1 MRKHETMRVVGGT
14 LSKYVNICIMHTY
27 MIIYYIHVC
36 VSMYLCILC
45 IYVYMYVYIYN
56 YIYNVCVCII
66 RVSYVTFTVA
76 I

>member
-36 VSMYLCILC
+36 VSMYPMYIC
-45 IYVYMYVYIYN
+45 IYVCIYVYIYN
-56 YIYNVCVCII
+56 YIYNVCVC
-66 RVSYVTFTVA
+66 VSYVYHM
-76 I
+76 